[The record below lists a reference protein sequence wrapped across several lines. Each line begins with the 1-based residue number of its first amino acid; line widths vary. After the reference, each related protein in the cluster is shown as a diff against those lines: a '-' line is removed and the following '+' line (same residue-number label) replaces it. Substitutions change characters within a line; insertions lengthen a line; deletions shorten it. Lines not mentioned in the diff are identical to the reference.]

1 MLKLRLLGHGLV
13 VGLIAWAAYQYVA
26 SGSGDGIDYPRKPI
40 RVVVPFQ
47 PGGGSDTFVRI
58 LQKAIKDNDLM
69 LQPLVV
75 VNKPGGGTS
84 IGSSYVRN
92 ARPDGYTVLCL
103 HDALMVAKSAG
114 QSLNGP
120 ADFEAVAATGEFG
133 AVIVVSK
140 DSSFRDL
147 PAIMAAARENP
158 ETVKFG
164 VSLNTPPHFSAIL
177 LENAVPGTR
186 FRFVATGGGANRLT
200 GLVGGHLDVIILSV
214 GEYIRF
220 EPNGLRAI
228 AYLGEERLD
237 AIPDVPTAAES
248 GFPISS
254 SNLHQWWFPRG
265 TKPEVVAEFSR
276 ILAAAMQT
284 DYVEQRTAELQILPT
299 FMAGEELQQ
308 RIEEKL
314 EAFGAIKPVSRV
326 DLPNFTHWTLGFVAA
341 FSLIVLTQGLRKVS
355 LPSEEVKVI
364 RLRFDL
370 AFGTMAMVV
379 VYVLLMGLGMLPFV
393 WATMVFI
400 GGAGLLLTR
409 AEKSKLIYVAES
421 ALVMSFGL
429 HFVFVQ
435 LFSIDLP

>member
-1 MLKLRLLGHGLV
+1 MLKMRRLGHVLI
-13 VGLIAWAAYQYVA
+13 VGFIAWAGYQYFA
-26 SGSGDGIDYPRKPI
+26 SGSHDGADYPRKPI

-58 LQKAIKDNDLM
+58 LQKAIKDNALM
-69 LQPLVV
+69 PKPLVV

-92 ARPDGYTVLCL
+92 APPDGYTVLCL
-103 HDALMVAKSAG
+103 HDALMVAKSSG
-114 QSLNGP
+114 QSLDSP

-133 AVIVVSK
+133 EVIVVSE
-140 DSSFRDL
+140 DSPYRDL
-147 PAIMAAARENP
+147 PALMASAQENP

-228 AYLGEERLD
+228 AYLGDERLS
-237 AIPDVPTAAES
+237 AIPEIPTAKEA
-248 GFPISS
+248 GFPVSS

-265 TKPEVVAEFSR
+265 TKPEIVAYFADV
-276 ILAAAMQT
+276 LAATMKT
-284 DYVEQRTAELQILPT
+284 DYVQRRTAELQILPKYL
-299 FMAGEELQQ
+299 AGEALQN
-308 RIEEKL
+308 RIREKL
-314 EAFGAIKPVSRV
+314 DAFGAIKAVSRV
-326 DLPNFTHWTLGFVAA
+326 DLPNFTHWTLGFVAVLA
-341 FSLIVLTQGLRKVS
+341 LIVFAQWRANS
-355 LPSEEVKVI
+355 LSSTEEDDGSQP
-364 RLRFDL
+364 RFDL
-370 AFGTMAMVV
+370 AFGTLALVV
-379 VYVLLMGLGMLPFV
+379 IYVLLMGLGVLSFV
-393 WATMVFI
+393 WATMIFI
-400 GGAGLLLTR
+400 AVAGLFLTGGA
-409 AEKSKLIYVAES
+409 KSKLIYVAES

-435 LFSIDLP
+435 LFTIDLP